1 MAEERRRRQSY
12 QTYGSLAY
20 QERYD
25 GNTVRVPRRREEER
39 PAPQQRPRVQPR
51 KRVHERPQ
59 VQVRQPGA
67 VAPAAVAGFLAVA
80 LMAVLL
86 VVSYAQLAVMNDQTV
101 QLKNELDDLKTT
113 EAILLAEYEL
123 AYDLSAIEAQL
134 TADGSMIKLRADQ
147 ITYLDISEPD
157 SIIVYSDEGQGLSG
171 IVERISSLLDR
182 KGS

>member
-39 PAPQQRPRVQPR
+39 RVPQQRPRVQPR

-59 VQVRQPGA
+59 VEVRQPGA
-67 VAPAAVAGFLAVA
+67 VAPAAVVGFLAVA

-86 VVSYAQLAVMNDQTV
+86 VVSYAQLAVIHDQTV
-101 QLKNELDDLKTT
+101 QLQNELDDLKTT
-113 EAILLAEYEL
+113 ETILLAQYEL
-123 AYDLSAIEAQL
+123 AYDLAAIEAQL
-134 TADGSMIKLRADQ
+134 TADGSMIKLQSDQ

-157 SIIVYSDEGQGLSG
+157 NIIVYRDEGQGFKGIVDRISG
-171 IVERISSLLDR
+171 ILTRS
-182 KGS
+182 GS

>member
-39 PAPQQRPRVQPR
+39 PAPQHRPRVQPR

-86 VVSYAQLAVMNDQTV
+86 VVSYAQLAVMNDQAV
-101 QLKNELDDLKTT
+101 QLKNQLEDLKTS

-123 AYDLSAIEAQL
+123 SYDLSAIEAQL

-157 SIIVYSDEGQGLSG
+157 SISVYSDEGQGISG
-171 IVERISSLLDR
+171 IVHRISALLDR
-182 KGS
+182 KAS